1 MRILVTGA
9 AGMMGESIR
18 RVFKNDEMIYTDK
31 PELNVADYNS
41 VISMINKLNG
51 EIDYILHLAAE
62 TDLEFCE
69 RRPELAYY
77 TNAIGT
83 VNMVK
88 LAEIMDIPIIY
99 ISTAGVF
106 LGEKNSYDEFDK
118 PEPINHY
125 GRSKWYGEF
134 AVRTYPKHYI
144 FRMSWAMGGGPD
156 LDKKF
161 VNKII
166 KLVHEG
172 HKEIE
177 AIDDVFGSPTYQYDV
192 ARTIRACL
200 ERKIPYGIYHAAGIG
215 TASRYDVA
223 EAIVDI
229 LNMDVDLVIPV
240 PSSHFNNKFPCPR
253 ARNEVLKSV
262 IAHPSCM
269 RPWRESLKEYLEEY
283 YAA

>member
-18 RVFKNDEMIYTDK
+18 RVFESDEMIYTDK
-31 PELNVADYNS
+31 FPELNVADYKS
-41 VISMINKLNG
+41 VMDIVTKLA
-51 EIDYILHLAAE
+51 EPVDYILHLAAE

-69 RRPELAYY
+69 RHPHFAYY
-77 TNAIGT
+77 TNTIGT

-106 LGEKNSYDEFDK
+106 LGDNNSYDEFDK

-125 GRSKWYGEF
+125 GRSKWYGEL
-134 AVRTYPKHYI
+134 AIRTYPKHYI
-144 FRMSWAMGGGPD
+144 FRMSWAMGGGPE

-166 KLVHEG
+166 RLVRDGRE
-172 HKEIE
+172 EIH

-192 ARTIRACL
+192 AKTIRACL
-200 ERKIPYGIYHAAGIG
+200 IDKIPYGIYHTAGIG
-215 TASRYDVA
+215 KASRYDVA

-229 LNMDVDLVIPV
+229 LKLNVDVIPV
-240 PSSHFNNKFPCPR
+240 PSSHFNSKFPCPR

-262 IAHPSCM
+262 ISHPSFM

-283 YAA
+283 FI